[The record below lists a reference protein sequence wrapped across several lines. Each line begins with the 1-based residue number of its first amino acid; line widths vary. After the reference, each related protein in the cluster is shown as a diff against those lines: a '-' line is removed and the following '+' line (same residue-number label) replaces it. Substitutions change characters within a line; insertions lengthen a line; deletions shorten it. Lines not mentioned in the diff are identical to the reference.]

1 MIFRDN
7 LLKDRTVIVT
17 GGATGLGYAMAEKFG
32 ILGAK
37 VAIISRNQDNLKA
50 AKEKLGGNGI
60 DCEYSVCNIKN
71 PEEISRS
78 ISEVLSVF
86 GSFNVLVNNA
96 AGNFVSPSENLTSKG
111 IDAILDI
118 VLKGTIYFS
127 TQAGKYW
134 IENRIKASI
143 LSIAATYA
151 WTGSGYVM
159 PSAAAKAGVLAM
171 TRSLAA
177 EWGPLGIR
185 SVAIAPGPFPT
196 KGAWDRLVMDA
207 RYEEMLKKRNPSRR
221 FGNVDEIS
229 DLASYLISDSADY
242 INGEV
247 VTIDGGEWLNA
258 GGEFNILGN
267 LTPEEMS
274 IFSRRVK

>member
-7 LLKDRTVIVT
+7 ILKDRTVIVT
-17 GGATGLGYAMAEKFG
+17 GGSTGLGYAMAEKFG
-32 ILGAK
+32 QLGAK
-37 VAIISRNQDNLKA
+37 IAIVSRNEENLKN
-50 AKEKLGGNGI
+50 AKEKLRKLGF
-60 DCEYSVCNIKN
+60 DCEYSVCNIRN
-71 PEEISRS
+71 PEEVSRS
-78 ISEVLSVF
+78 INEILSVF

-96 AGNFVSPSENLTSKG
+96 AGNFVSPSENLTAKG
-111 IDAILDI
+111 IDAILDT

-134 IENRIKASI
+134 IENKLKASI
-143 LSIAATYA
+143 LSIAATYS

-177 EWGPLGIR
+177 EWGPMGIR

-196 KGAWDRLVMDA
+196 KGAWDRLVMDSK
-207 RYEEMLKKRNPSRR
+207 YEEMLKRRNPSRR

-229 DLASYLISDSADY
+229 DLAAFLISESADY

>member
-7 LLKDRTVIVT
+7 LLNDRTVIVT

-50 AKEKLGGNGI
+50 AKEKLGRNGI

-71 PEEISRS
+71 PEEISKS

-111 IDAILDI
+111 IDTILDI

-274 IFSRRVK
+274 IFSKRVK

>member
-37 VAIISRNQDNLKA
+37 VAIISRNPDNLKA

-78 ISEVLSVF
+78 ISEILSVF

-134 IENRIKASI
+134 IESRIKASI

-196 KGAWDRLVMDA
+196 KGAWDRLVMDV

>member
-1 MIFRDN
+1 MMFRDN
-7 LLKDRTVIVT
+7 LLKDRTIIIT
-17 GGATGLGYAMAEKFG
+17 GGSTGLGHAMAEKFG
-32 ILGAK
+32 LLGAK
-37 VAIISRNQDNLKA
+37 LAIVSRNEENLKA
-50 AKEKLGGNGI
+50 AEKKLRKIGI
-60 DCEYSVCNIKN
+60 ECEHSVCNIRDF
-71 PEEISRS
+71 EQISRS
-78 ISEVLSVF
+78 INEVVSSF
-86 GSFNVLVNNA
+86 GSFNVLINNA
-96 AGNFVSPSENLTSKG
+96 AGNFVSPSENLTAKG
-111 IDAILDI
+111 IDAIVDT

-134 IENRIKASI
+134 IENHIKASI
-143 LSIAATYA
+143 LSIAATYS

-177 EWGPLGIR
+177 EWGPKGIK

-196 KGAWDRLVMDA
+196 KGAWDRLVVDS
-207 RYEEMLKKRNPSRR
+207 RYEDMLKKRNPLGR
-221 FGNVDEIS
+221 FGNLDEIS
-229 DLASYLISDSADY
+229 DLAAYLISPGADY

-267 LTPEEMS
+267 LSPEEMAV
-274 IFSRRVK
+274 FNRRVK

>member
-17 GGATGLGYAMAEKFG
+17 GGSTGLGFAMAEKFG
-32 ILGAK
+32 LLGSK
-37 VAIISRNQDNLKA
+37 IAIVSRNEDNLKTA
-50 AKEKLGGNGI
+50 REKFKQIGI
-60 DCEYSVCNIKN
+60 ECEYSLCNIRN

-78 ISEVLSVF
+78 ISEVISVF

-96 AGNFVSPSENLTSKG
+96 AGNFVSPSENLTPKG
-111 IDAILDI
+111 IDAILDT
-118 VLKGTIYFS
+118 VLKGTLYFT

-134 IENRIKASI
+134 IENHIKASI
-143 LSIAATYA
+143 LSIVATYS

-177 EWGPLGIR
+177 EWGPKGIR

-196 KGAWDRLVMDA
+196 KGAWDRLVMDSK
-207 RYEEMLKKRNPSRR
+207 YEQMLKRRNPTGR
-221 FGNVDEIS
+221 FGNVEEIS
-229 DLASYLISDSADY
+229 DLAAYLVSQSADY

-274 IFSRRVK
+274 MFSKRVR

>member
-1 MIFRDN
+1 MMFRDN
-7 LLKDRTVIVT
+7 LLKDKTVIVT
-17 GGATGLGYAMAEKFG
+17 GGSTGLGFAMAEKFG
-32 ILGAK
+32 LLGAK
-37 VAIISRNQDNLKA
+37 IAIISRNEENLKTA
-50 AKEKLGGNGI
+50 RDKFRQEGFQ
-60 DCEYSVCNIKN
+60 CEYSVCNIRN
-71 PEEISRS
+71 PEEITRS
-78 ISEVLSVF
+78 ISNIISVF

-111 IDAILDI
+111 IDAILDT
-118 VLKGTIYFS
+118 VLKGTLYFT

-134 IENRIKASI
+134 IKNNIKASI
-143 LSIAATYA
+143 LSITATYS

-177 EWGPLGIR
+177 EWGPKGIR

-196 KGAWDRLVMDA
+196 KGAWDRLVMDSK
-207 RYEEMLKKRNPSRR
+207 YEEMLKKRNPSGR
-221 FGNVDEIS
+221 FGNIDEIS
-229 DLASYLISDSADY
+229 DLAAYLISNNADY

-258 GGEFNILGN
+258 GGEFNILGT
-267 LTPEEMS
+267 LSPEEMS
-274 IFSRRVK
+274 MFSRRV